1 MFQHANISCFSERTY
16 HNIRQNYFVPV
27 VERVWKTHKDVLFD
41 VIRRQNAAILVGGDD
56 RFCSLVHTAKYGSY
70 SLMDLELGQI
80 LDVQLVQVQNQC
92 HQECH
97 LKSFQI

>member
-1 MFQHANISCFSERTY
+1 MPIYPVSPRELSTTSGNIILYQLSKEFE
-16 HNIRQNYFVPV
+16 
-27 VERVWKTHKDVLFD
+27 KDVSFD
-41 VIRRQNAAILVGGDD
+41 VIRRQNTAIVVGGDD
-56 RFCSLVHTAKYGSY
+56 RCCSLVHTAKYGSY

-97 LKSFQI
+97 LKSF

>member
-16 HNIRQNYFVPV
+16 YNIKQHYFVPA
-27 VERVWKTHKDVLFD
+27 VERVWKAHQDALFD
-41 VIRRQNAAILVGGDD
+41 VIRQQNEDVVVGGDV
-56 RFCSLVHTAKYGSY
+56 RYCSPVHTAKYGSY

-80 LDVQLVQVQNQC
+80 LKVQLVQVQNQC

-97 LKSFQI
+97 LKSF